1 MKIVD
6 KKMVFINSSERD
18 NGSINDFTIT
28 LPSHL
33 LTRKD
38 NQSMRIILND
48 LVLPYTW
55 YNVQASNKSC

>member
-6 KKMVFINSSERD
+6 KKMIFINSSERD
-18 NGSINDFTIT
+18 SGTINDFTIT
-28 LPSHL
+28 LPTHL

-38 NQSMRIILND
+38 NQKMRIILND

-55 YNVQASNKSC
+55 YNVQS